1 MSGASEKPVY
11 LLGMPSEVLRHI
23 PSEPG
28 VAPRCFESVADFF
41 QAPDLAPAVVALGPE
56 LPPAEVLRALHLFGD
71 SEEEWTPILVLD
83 SDPESLL
90 GLPTSP
96 AAPAPLADLVE
107 RYLDV
112 EETRPVMSLP
122 TFTRIVAKARHD
134 INNPLTVA
142 MAETQLLLLDVE
154 DAEVRSGLE
163 AVEQQLR
170 TIRDLVAGLPGV
182 RRK

>member
-1 MSGASEKPVY
+1 MSGASRKAVY
-11 LLGMPSEVLRHI
+11 LLGMPSGVLPQI
-23 PSEPG
+23 PSEPA
-28 VAPRCFESVADFF
+28 VTPRRFERVADFF
-41 QAPDLAPAVVALGPE
+41 QAPDLAPGVVALGPE
-56 LPPAEVLRALHLFGD
+56 LPPAEVLRALRLLGE

-90 GLPTSP
+90 GLPVSP
-96 AAPAPLADLVE
+96 AAPAPLADLVA
-107 RYLDV
+107 RYV

-170 TIRDLVAGLPGV
+170 RIRDLVAGLPGV

>member
-1 MSGASEKPVY
+1 MSGASQKAVY
-11 LLGMPSEVLRHI
+11 LLGMPPGVLPQI
-23 PSEPG
+23 PSEPA
-28 VAPRCFESVADFF
+28 VAPRRFERVADFF
-41 QAPDLAPAVVALGPE
+41 QAPDLAPGVVALGPE
-56 LPPAEVLRALHLFGD
+56 LPPAEVLRALRLLGE

-83 SDPESLL
+83 SDPDSLL
-90 GLPTSP
+90 GLPVSP
-96 AAPAPLADLVE
+96 AAPAPLADLVA

-142 MAETQLLLLDVE
+142 MAEMQLLLLDVE

-170 TIRDLVAGLPGV
+170 KIRDLVAGLPGV